1 MVAFT
6 GVLTG
11 TITLGDEQV
20 LIYNKV
26 LLNVGNGYNIK
37 SGHFVAP
44 VSGIYSVSVS
54 LMGFQSNSVHLQ
66 LVKDG
71 KELVRLWTAI
81 GSHRLGA
88 QTIAVQLR
96 KNEAVWVRR
105 RKETGG
111 KIYGGEPFNTFS
123 VVLVA
128 SGVYQ

>member
-1 MVAFT
+1 MV
-6 GVLTG
+6 
-11 TITLGDEQV
+11 TLGSEQV

-26 LLNVGNGYNIK
+26 LLNVGNGYNLR

-44 VSGIYSVSVS
+44 VSGIYSASVS
-54 LMGFQSNSVHLQ
+54 LMGYYTNSVYLQ

-71 KELVRLWTAI
+71 KELVRLWTNK
-81 GSHRLGA
+81 GRHELGA

-96 KNEAVWVRR
+96 KNEAVWVRLL
-105 RKETGG
+105 KSIGG
-111 KIYGGEPFNTFS
+111 KIYGSEPYNTFS